1 VHGLSVKLLGTDTTT
16 RITTLNTNNTDT
28 FNSEEDFDTHLS
40 DPEPVEK
47 LRVRAIDRYAHRLST
62 IDVLQ
67 LYTKCNIN
75 GIYVIGYEK
84 EDDNINK

>member
-1 VHGLSVKLLGTDTTT
+1 
-16 RITTLNTNNTDT
+16 
-28 FNSEEDFDTHLS
+28 LS

-67 LYTKCNIN
+67 LYAQCNIN

-84 EDDNINK
+84 EDDNTNK